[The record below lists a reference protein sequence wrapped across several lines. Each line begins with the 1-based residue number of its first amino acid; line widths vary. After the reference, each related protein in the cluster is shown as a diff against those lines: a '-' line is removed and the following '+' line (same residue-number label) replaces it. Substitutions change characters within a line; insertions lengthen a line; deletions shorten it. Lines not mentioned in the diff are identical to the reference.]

1 MGSAV
6 KSSGALH
13 ATVSAF
19 DSVAP
24 AFAAEVIVL
33 DRFFASESPK
43 SHRRADRSRVR
54 STFPAFMS
62 PCTMDTSFMWR

>member
-1 MGSAV
+1 M

-19 DSVAP
+19 DFDP
-24 AFAAEVIVL
+24 AFAADVIVL

-62 PCTMDTSFMWR
+62 PCTIDTSFMWR